1 MAVSVD
7 PNARYKKKKDTV
19 SGFTEARRKR
29 QEDEA
34 YSAETLKKQT
44 AEQEEKKKKEAQSK
58 ESVATRAK
66 NIAGG
71 VGNFVKDAAIDVKDT
86 AVGAWQ
92 GLGDVARGELASNE
106 MEEKTRI
113 TTERNKEWSQKF
125 GQASDQQWQ
134 DPEFVKAAKAHT
146 AETKKLGEVS
156 KQSQDD
162 LDTAQK
168 VDAKKVAFQSAETF
182 LNVATLGVGTP
193 IKAGGKAVVK
203 QGAKAVAKQ
212 TTKQAFKTALKTGG
226 TEAVEQIIKQGGE
239 AALKRA
245 AQEALEETA
254 EKAVVSGG
262 RKLAGNMAKDA
273 AIGGAYGVTQTGKR
287 DPDADLNDY
296 LLNVAFGAGI
306 GAAVPVVGAGGKKV
320 VSSIK
325 GKGTAKV
332 ADKVA
337 KEVDPS
343 DVNTIMNKAIDEQ
356 SEKYGTTALSRVK
369 NWIGEQIDPYRA
381 AVKVDDEFASAN
393 GIKRNKL
400 NSEDSLEDLLRRS
413 AASEREAASLF
424 DSKLV
429 AKLDD
434 GTEVE
439 GSAADLVKKYKGDS
453 DIGREF
459 NNYTN
464 AKFLQEIRAKKPN
477 YQLPQGLDDQKLD
490 DFIREYEARNLDATK
505 DLALKKSVNDMAV
518 DYMERANV
526 ITAEEANVIKTAYKY
541 AVPLEKVFPDDL
553 QRPQVTGKNLGSI
566 AKQTVTQRLEQG
578 SDVPL
583 SNSFDTML
591 NRVYKAV
598 SQGNRAKVAQKLL
611 ERAEQGLVKGADV
624 TVTAGNK
631 EARKEIRSQAQ
642 VLTKGVKYLQGKVK
656 VDNKQLKQLDREL
669 KLLGLQEERAGAV
682 ASTIRE
688 SAESIVPLLKENAPK
703 SLDDLSQSYK
713 VKDQLLKAYGYG
725 GIKSYTRRAPEK
737 VFSVEQMAADI
748 HNGGWKQLMELNP
761 SISEATAKSIAK
773 QVLKAPS
780 ASGKVLVKEGKLA
793 GKTTTESV
801 LKRMLNSSEADI
813 RAIQKKIETRQP
825 KLAAKLEQVIN
836 KKAEIDALKIART
849 NLKDVT
855 ADFMDDPV
863 TGKQMIS
870 GVIDGQGFKMEV
882 PPELAKA
889 LMGLDQQKLPSVL
902 KALAIIKK
910 PFEVTWT
917 GVLNPVFSAIS
928 FALYDTPMSVIN
940 SPQGLRT
947 LGPKAVVESIK
958 SIKSS
963 SEFQRRLAAEG
974 ARPYGGSGAS
984 SFIKPTAKS
993 IAAQRNILQN
1003 IKYTATNPE
1012 VALSKLDIWGGKLAN
1027 ATRTRTARAA
1037 YDDTLRIAK
1046 KAAKENGIP
1055 FDKADPILQKRAMEN
1070 AALAYRSIMPDF
1082 DTMSNLTRQIN
1093 SVVPFFAASTAGTR
1107 SFGKALRRDP
1117 LGTGIKAL
1125 SLGVIPTVGV
1135 TAYSLA
1141 SPQGQA
1147 FYDEME
1153 KTSPRTLDDNMIV
1166 VLPGAHKDDKT
1177 GEWKGIIK
1185 IPLAPEFRAI
1195 NRTTWRETRAAVGKG
1210 EGPAVSHVAWSL
1222 FDAVTGGVRSSQNP
1236 LIDTVRILAGEDPR
1250 TGERIIKGDMANL
1263 PQSEQ
1268 TYDTT
1273 SGAAKW
1279 LAGKMG
1285 TSPIQADKFI
1295 SQFGI
1300 AGQTVKNGG
1309 NPVEATAK
1317 NIDNRFTGA
1326 YGESISRS
1334 FYDTYGPIKARRDKA
1349 SREVTDL
1356 VKQGKR
1362 NEARRKAE
1370 EFNATLGGSFT
1381 EFAGKYGGSEDY
1393 NADWDEMLNGLF
1405 IRTGEQNFDAR
1416 AKP

>member
-7 PNARYKKKKDTV
+7 PNARYKKKRDTV
-19 SGFTEARRKR
+19 SGFSEARRKR

-34 YSAETLKKQT
+34 YAAENLKKQT
-44 AEQEEKKKKEAQSK
+44 AEQEEKKKKEEQSK

-66 NIAGG
+66 NILKGG
-71 VGNFVKDAAIDVKDT
+71 GNFVKDAALDVKDT

-92 GLGDVARGELASNE
+92 GIGDVARGELASNE
-106 MEEKTRI
+106 MERN
-113 TTERNKEWSQKF
+113 TELMNQRNKEWSQKF
-125 GQASDQQWQ
+125 GQASEEQWK
-134 DPEFVKAAKAHT
+134 DPEFVKAAKAHS
-146 AETKKLGEVS
+146 AETKKMTQTS
-156 KQSQDD
+156 QQSLDD
-162 LDTAQK
+162 LKAAQE

-193 IKAGGKAVVK
+193 LKAGGKAVVK

-212 TTKQAFKTALKTGG
+212 TTKQAFKTAVKTGG
-226 TEAVEQIIKQGGE
+226 VEAVEQIIKQGGE
-239 AALKRA
+239 AAIKKA

-262 RKLAGNMAKDA
+262 RKLAGNIAKDA
-273 AIGGAYGVTQTGKR
+273 SIGAAYGVTQTGKR
-287 DPDADLNDY
+287 DPDAELDDY
-296 LLNVAFGAGI
+296 LLNIAFGAGI
-306 GAAVPVVGAGGKKV
+306 GGAIPVVGAGLKKGV
-320 VSSIK
+320 QSVRGSA
-325 GKGTAKV
+325 TAKV
-332 ADKVA
+332 ADKAA
-337 KEVDPS
+337 KQVDPG
-343 DVNTIMNKAIDEQ
+343 DVNAIMNKAIDEQ

-369 NWIGEQIDPYRA
+369 NWIGDQIDPFRA
-381 AVKVDDEFASAN
+381 AVKVDDAYAAKA
-393 GIKRNKL
+393 GVKRNKL

-413 AASEREAASLF
+413 AASEREAAGMF
-424 DSKLV
+424 ENKLV

-434 GTEVE
+434 GTEIE

-453 DIGREF
+453 DMGREF

-464 AKFLQEIRAKKPN
+464 AKFLQEIRTKKPN
-477 YQLPQGLDDQKLD
+477 YKLPEGLDDQKLD
-490 DFIREYEARNLDATK
+490 DFIREYEARNLDAVK
-505 DLALKKSVNDMAV
+505 DAALKKQVNDMAV
-518 DYMERANV
+518 DYMVKANV
-526 ITAEEANVIKTAYKY
+526 LSAEEGNVIKSAYKH

-553 QRPQVTGKNLGSI
+553 VRPEVTGKNLGSI
-566 AKQTVTQRLEQG
+566 SKQTVLQRLEQG

-611 ERAEQGLVKGADV
+611 ERAEQGLVKGAEV

-631 EARKEIRSQAQ
+631 EARKEIRRQAQ
-642 VLTKGVKYLQGKVK
+642 VMSKGIKYLQGKVK
-656 VDNKQLKQLDREL
+656 IDNRQLKRIDREL
-669 KLLGLQEERAGAV
+669 KLLGLQEERASAV

-688 SAESIVPLLKENAPK
+688 SAESIVPLLKENAPR
-703 SLDDLSQSYK
+703 SLDDLTQSYK
-713 VKDQLLKAYGYG
+713 IKDQLLKAYGYG
-725 GIKSYTRRAPEK
+725 GIKSYSKRAPQK

-761 SISEATAKSIAK
+761 NISEATAKSIAK
-773 QVLKAPS
+773 QILKAPS

-793 GKTTTESV
+793 GKVTTESV

-813 RAIQKKIETRQP
+813 RKIQSKIATRQP

-836 KKAEIDALKIART
+836 KKAEIDALKVART
-849 NLKDVT
+849 NLKEVT
-855 ADFMDDPV
+855 ADFLDDPV

-882 PPELAKA
+882 PPDLAKA

-902 KALAIIKK
+902 KTLAIIKK

-917 GVLNPVFSAIS
+917 GVLNPVFSAVS
-928 FALYDTPMSVIN
+928 FVLYDTPMSVIN

-963 SEFQRRLAAEG
+963 SEFQRRLAQEG

-984 SFIKPTAKS
+984 SFIKPSAKS
-993 IAAQRNILQN
+993 IAAQRNLLQN
-1003 IKYTATNPE
+1003 VKYTATNPE

-1027 ATRTRTARAA
+1027 STRTRVARAA
-1037 YDDTLRIAK
+1037 YDDTIRMAK
-1046 KAAKENGIP
+1046 KEAKANGIP
-1055 FDKADPILQKRAMEN
+1055 FNKADPILQKRAMEN
-1070 AALAYRSIMPDF
+1070 AALNYRSIMPDF

-1093 SVVPFFAASTAGTR
+1093 SVVPFYAASVAGTR
-1107 SFGKALRRDP
+1107 AFGKALRRDP
-1117 LGTGIKAL
+1117 LGTSVKAL
-1125 SLGVIPTVGV
+1125 TLGVIPTVGI

-1166 VLPGAHKDDKT
+1166 VLPGAHKNDKT
-1177 GEWKGIIK
+1177 GEWSGIIK
-1185 IPLAPEFRAI
+1185 VPLAPEFRAI

-1210 EGPAVSHVAWSL
+1210 QGPSVSHVAWSL

-1263 PQSEQ
+1263 PQNEQ
-1268 TYDTT
+1268 VYDST
-1273 SGAAKW
+1273 SSAAKW

-1295 SQFGI
+1295 GQFGI

-1309 NPVEATAK
+1309 NPIEATAK
-1317 NIDNRFTGA
+1317 NVENRFTGA
-1326 YGESISRS
+1326 YGESVSRS
-1334 FYDTYGPIKARRDKA
+1334 FYDTYGPIKARRDRA

-1381 EFAGKYGGSEDY
+1381 DFAQKYGGSPDY
-1393 NADWDEMLNGLF
+1393 NPQWDEMLNGLY
-1405 IRTGEQNFDAR
+1405 IRTGESNFDAR
-1416 AKP
+1416 ARP